1 MKTSY
6 LEDISLFY
14 YLLLYGNMPQIL
26 WGKVLT
32 KLSKQNFFLLFRLHL
47 VNMLLLF
54 FSNKISQHQFF
65 ARKLSLVWEAGP
77 FRRGSLTLLWLMN
90 PARDSLG
97 VLSNSCRVTNSMEST
112 SIGSI
117 QWAVESLAIDTG
129 LRMEIIMSNLLKRCA
144 LSSIVSNNKLD

>member
-65 ARKLSLVWEAGP
+65 ARKLSLVWD
-77 FRRGSLTLLWLMN
+77 GSSHDVFAIQNLYIFAYYLLQK
-90 PARDSLG
+90 
-97 VLSNSCRVTNSMEST
+97 NSEHFLNLILVKSY
-112 SIGSI
+112 
-117 QWAVESLAIDTG
+117 
-129 LRMEIIMSNLLKRCA
+129 LRKIRNF
-144 LSSIVSNNKLD
+144 